1 MRKVKF
7 ENRYGQFQAVINET
21 KKQFRQVEKNLVNYL
36 DTHYPQAKVVG
47 IEPLMSGDGMFRVM
61 LDIGVSFDY
70 KPKYQI
76 GEVLEVIGTR
86 GKVKIKI
93 TGIYI
98 QRLCNANVEQVL
110 NEGFAIT
117 RKDGYRQYCYYDR
130 EEKNFYYY
138 RSHHQCLISFLYR
151 TMDVET
157 VLNNPYSVVY
167 EFELI
172 KNV

>member
-7 ENRYGQFQAVINET
+7 ENRYGQFQTVINET

-47 IEPLMSGDGMFRVM
+47 IEPLISGDGMFRVM

-93 TGIYI
+93 TGID
-98 QRLCNANVEQVL
+98 
-110 NEGFAIT
+110 
-117 RKDGYRQYCYYDR
+117 RK
-130 EEKNFYYY
+130 
-138 RSHHQCLISFLYR
+138 
-151 TMDVET
+151 
-157 VLNNPYSVVY
+157 SVV
-167 EFELI
+167 
-172 KNV
+172 